1 MWCCRRCALQST
13 CILWFPGWC
22 RGRWR
27 CPCPNREPGWTSEAS
42 ASCSPGAE
50 PAERNAVSRTFQWH
64 VKAQWCLLTLMPWK
78 LAIVC
83 RKLCFF
89 YKPDLTELNG
99 AFGKCSLSAR
109 LHHYKDKRHCMDRK
123 KANSE
128 THVSAGQMLARVIRC
143 FEKCQNE
150 ANVLK

>member
-1 MWCCRRCALQST
+1 MTREGSVVSAHTDALKARLRQ
-13 CILWFPGWC
+13 
-22 RGRWR
+22 
-27 CPCPNREPGWTSEAS
+27 EA
-42 ASCSPGAE
+42 
-50 PAERNAVSRTFQWH
+50 
-64 VKAQWCLLTLMPWK
+64 LL
-78 LAIVC
+78 
-83 RKLCFF
+83 F

-99 AFGKCSLSAR
+99 AFGKCILSAR
-109 LHHYKDKRHCMDRK
+109 LHHYKDKLLCMDRK